1 MEVHKTA
8 IPEVLVLEPKV
19 FGDQRGYFF
28 EAYNQKVFEEAVA
41 QVPFIQDN
49 ESKSNYGVLRGLHYQ
64 LPPYAQAKLVRVIYG
79 KVLDIAVDIRK
90 NSPTFG
96 RHVTALLSG
105 ANKRQIYIPH
115 GFAHGFAVLS
125 KEAVFTYKVDNYYA
139 PDHEAGIR
147 HDDPALSIDWQIPPK
162 ERLLSDKDKN
172 LPDFKQAALFD

>member
-49 ESKSNYGVLRGLHYQ
+49 QSKSNYGVLRGLHYQ